1 MRVGDQIPVTINGI
15 VVANATVES
24 IGSDRA
30 SLVIPGTRVVMA
42 IRVQLTD
49 ETPQPEKETETII
62 TGVDR
67 VVPETPEVAA
77 ESSVSEVPTTDV
89 STTETSSTPV
99 DAAEVS
105 TESAVGGES
114 NAE

>member
-49 ETPQPEKETETII
+49 ETPQPEKETETVI

-77 ESSVSEVPTTDV
+77 ESSVSDV